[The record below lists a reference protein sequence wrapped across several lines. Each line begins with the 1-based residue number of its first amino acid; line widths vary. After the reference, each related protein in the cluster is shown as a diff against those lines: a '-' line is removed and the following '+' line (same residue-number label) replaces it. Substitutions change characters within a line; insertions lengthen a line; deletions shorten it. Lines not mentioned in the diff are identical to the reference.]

1 MLALMAEGK
10 PVKVIPDL
18 TEITVR
24 EAALI
29 LGMSTDRLNRLL
41 NENMI
46 ENRKE
51 GDCRL
56 VILESVMEYDR
67 EKNTGMPFSAK

>member
-1 MLALMAEGK
+1 MAEGK